1 MSPLGRMLLVAIP
14 TLILVSCGA
23 GTYLT
28 KPGATLKTY
37 LDDKSACQRQIAN
50 QPAPSATRHGATFS
64 TPPFMDPQIY
74 NCMRSKGWRHTAI

>member
-1 MSPLGRMLLVAIP
+1 MSPLVRVLLAAIS

-37 LDDKSACQRQIAN
+37 LDDKSACQHQIAD
-50 QPAPSATRHGATFS
+50 QPAPSATQHSATFS
-64 TPPFMDPQIY
+64 TPPFMDPRVY
-74 NCMRSKGWRHTAI
+74 NCMLSKGWRHTAI